1 MAFVCENFPERHISK
16 ENFMDIQRAIG
27 RIVNELLEEGFTHR
41 QVDTYLEKGAANM
54 VSHDE
59 ITKDW

>member
-1 MAFVCENFPERHISK
+1 
-16 ENFMDIQRAIG
+16 MDIQWAIG
-27 RIVNELLEEGFTHR
+27 QIVNELLEEGLTHR
-41 QVDTYLEKGAANM
+41 QVDTYLEKGSANM